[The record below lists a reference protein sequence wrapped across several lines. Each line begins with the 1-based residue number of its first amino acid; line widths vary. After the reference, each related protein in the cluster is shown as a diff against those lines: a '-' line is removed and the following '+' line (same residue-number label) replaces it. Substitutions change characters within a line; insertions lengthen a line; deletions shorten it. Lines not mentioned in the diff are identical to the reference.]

1 MVISCPLF
9 VGSINSTAGQLLH
22 VASLTNQEPELTEV
36 INGSNEAAIK
46 LKSCSSSASNIQNII
61 IYNHKVNL
69 LYRYR
74 YSTVTTDTLQILY
87 RYSTDTVQILQI
99 LYRYSTDTTDTVQI
113 LQILYRYS
121 TDTTDTVQILQ
132 CSICTVSVVSVVSV
146 LYQ

>member
-74 YSTVTTDTLQILY
+74 YSTDTTDTLQILY
-87 RYSTDTVQILQI
+87 RYSTDTTDITDTVQILQI

-121 TDTTDTVQILQ
+121 TDTVQILQ
-132 CSICTVSVVSVVSV
+132 IQYRYYSAVSV